1 MVYKF
6 LVSFVIMLCLALNS
20 NASTLD
26 GMIKDLITEK
36 LGAQVTDI
44 ELKFDSNTK
53 LHEAESYKDQIKNVQ
68 LLYFAPNYAT
78 FRVSVTSNNDTTLE
92 LAGRYTAYIEV
103 PVTVRAI
110 VHGGVITESDI
121 STARTPLAK
130 MKGGYI
136 ESIDQVIGMQARR
149 NLGNGVLIRNSDIIK
164 PTLIRQNDSVSI
176 IYNQSNIKLRTMGVA
191 LQSGAFGDNIKVKN
205 ESTGIIVHGSVK
217 GKNLVEVGEE

>member
-1 MVYKF
+1 MVYRF
-6 LVSFVIMLCLALNS
+6 LASFVVIFSIALNTHAS
-20 NASTLD
+20 NLD
-26 GMIKDLITEK
+26 NMIKDLIIEK

-53 LHEAESYKDQIKNVQ
+53 LREAEAYKDQIKNVQ
-68 LLYFAPNYAT
+68 LLYFAPNYST
-78 FRVSVTSNNDTTLE
+78 FRVSVTSDNDATLE

-110 VHGGVITESDI
+110 VHGGVITDSDV
-121 STARTPLAK
+121 STTRTPLAK

-136 ESIDQVIGMQARR
+136 ESIDQVVGMQARR
-149 NLGNGVLIRNSDIIK
+149 NLGNGVLIRNSDIVK

-191 LQSGAFGDNIKVKN
+191 LQSGALGDNIKVKN

-217 GKNLVEVGEE
+217 GKNLVQVGEE